1 LEADPGRLAHGP
13 AAVLHAIANSV
24 VDQYLDVVAALE
36 ADADEVESDAFSPA
50 VGHDVGRIYQLRRE
64 LVELRRTVAPL
75 ARPLR
80 DLAERRVPGVDRELA
95 PYFCDVQDHL
105 AQAAER
111 VAVLTELVDNA
122 LSMALAQTG
131 IQQNHDMRRISALA
145 ALIAVP
151 IMIAGIYGMNFDHMP
166 ELRRVFGYPMMLI
179 ATATLVTLIYLVFRK
194 KRWL

>member
-1 LEADPGRLAHGP
+1 
-13 AAVLHAIANSV
+13 
-24 VDQYLDVVAALE
+24 
-36 ADADEVESDAFSPA
+36 
-50 VGHDVGRIYQLRRE
+50 
-64 LVELRRTVAPL
+64 
-75 ARPLR
+75 
-80 DLAERRVPGVDRELA
+80 
-95 PYFCDVQDHL
+95 
-105 AQAAER
+105 
-111 VAVLTELVDNA
+111 
-122 LSMALAQTG
+122 MALAQTG